1 MPFKLLRIFN
11 YNKLKFQLKKFI
23 IIILI
28 NKLKKKKTI
37 IWMCIDELIFISLFY
52 FKSKICKNTIAT
64 FIFKRNQE
72 MYRKFIFMNN

>member
-1 MPFKLLRIFN
+1 
-11 YNKLKFQLKKFI
+11 
-23 IIILI
+23 
-28 NKLKKKKTI
+28 
-37 IWMCIDELIFISLFY
+37 MCIDELIFISLFY

>member
-28 NKLKKKKTI
+28 NKLKKKKPSYE
-37 IWMCIDELIFISLFY
+37 CV
-52 FKSKICKNTIAT
+52 
-64 FIFKRNQE
+64 
-72 MYRKFIFMNN
+72 